1 MSDQVRGIV
10 AVHHGHAAVHEKM
23 IENRRI
29 LVVDDEPYNIL
40 GLKIVLSQSRV
51 KNILSIIDTAFNG

>member
-1 MSDQVRGIV
+1 
-10 AVHHGHAAVHEKM
+10 M